1 MSNRQIVGSSGL
13 LDDKLIWKSLFLL
26 TASADYQ
33 ADWDFDSLYVPFRTV
48 ASDLRKQEPYI
59 FDSGPLANAL
69 RPSMSIPLIYV
80 WVIKPFVTA
89 RDEALAQVN
98 HLAHTDPLTNLP
110 NRRMLARHFDKFMAG
125 SLRRKLYGAVL
136 LMDLDGFKLI
146 NDKYGHDAG
155 DGVLVEI
162 AERIMSIT
170 RMEDVAARL
179 GGDEFIILISQLD
192 SDEQTARDV
201 AWRIADKLINLVN
214 QPIMFEGKALH
225 VGASIG
231 IRLIGLE
238 ELESETAIREADA
251 AMYNA
256 KQAGRGCA
264 VFHE

>member
-1 MSNRQIVGSSGL
+1 MDTLTTKNVILRIVIIITLAEFIIMLFLSSLPYELNIASEAAIDIGL
-13 LDDKLIWKSLFLL
+13 LAI
-26 TASADYQ
+26 
-33 ADWDFDSLYVPFRTV
+33 
-48 ASDLRKQEPYI
+48 
-59 FDSGPLANAL
+59 
-69 RPSMSIPLIYV
+69 MSIPLIYF

-89 RDEALAQVN
+89 RDEALAQVS

-125 SLRRKLYGAVL
+125 SMRHKVHGAVL
-136 LMDLDGFKLI
+136 LMDLDGFKLL
-146 NDKYGHDAG
+146 NDNYGHDAG
-155 DGVLVEI
+155 DEVLVEI
-162 AERIMSIT
+162 ADRIMSIT

>member
-1 MSNRQIVGSSGL
+1 METLTTKNIIFRIVIIITLAEFIIMLFLSSIPYELNIASEAAIDIGL
-13 LDDKLIWKSLFLL
+13 LAI
-26 TASADYQ
+26 
-33 ADWDFDSLYVPFRTV
+33 
-48 ASDLRKQEPYI
+48 
-59 FDSGPLANAL
+59 
-69 RPSMSIPLIYV
+69 MSIPLIYF

-98 HLAHTDPLTNLP
+98 HLAHTDPLTSLP

-125 SLRRKLYGAVL
+125 SVRRKVHGAVL
-136 LMDLDGFKLI
+136 LMDLDGFKLL
-146 NDKYGHDAG
+146 NDSYGHDAG
-155 DGVLVEI
+155 DEVLVEI